1 MEWKDWLLVL
11 HGRELGERHD
21 LHTSHLGIPVRRLD
35 SYDRDCLQVPVK
47 RRIHSERITDLHGM
61 RPRKLERHKQME
73 RSGAKLQAIHRVD
86 N

>member
-21 LHTSHLGIPVRRLD
+21 LHASHLGISVRRFD
-35 SYDRDCLQVPVK
+35 GYYGDCLQVLVK
-47 RRIHSERITDLHGM
+47 RRIHSERITNLHSV
-61 RPRKLERHKQME
+61 RPRKLGRHKQME
-73 RSGAKLQAIHRVD
+73 RNGIRLQAIHIVD